1 MKTVIYGMK
10 FGFGFLVG
18 QQVARIGF
26 LAILRGMM
34 GKEAFY
40 KWIDEKTS
48 KPKAD

>member
-1 MKTVIYGMK
+1 MKTIIYGAK
-10 FGFGFLVG
+10 LGFGFLIG

-40 KWIDEKTS
+40 QWINEKTS
-48 KPKAD
+48 KTKTD